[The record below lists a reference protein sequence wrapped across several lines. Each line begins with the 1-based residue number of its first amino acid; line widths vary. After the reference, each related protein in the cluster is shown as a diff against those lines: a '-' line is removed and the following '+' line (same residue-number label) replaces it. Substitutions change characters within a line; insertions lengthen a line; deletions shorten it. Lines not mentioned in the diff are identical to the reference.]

1 MQPCPQCG
9 TIPWPGTHTCST
21 CGRWLPDPDAP
32 APAEPTAPATP
43 VAGPPAAPGP
53 PPHQPA
59 ATPAPGSP
67 APRPAPPPPPPPPAP
82 TAAPSYPPAGP
93 PAYAAPSPAPPVTP
107 AYGPPGAVPPGPA
120 YGYPAPAAP
129 TPARPAGGANR
140 SVSPVVLVSC
150 GVAVL
155 LAFAVLG
162 VAVVHRRNSPEPV
175 VIQAITT
182 PPTIEP
188 APTGTTRPGPGTTT
202 RTAGGRWQ
210 PWTSPDQTFA
220 VEFPG
225 APEVT
230 EEDTHSDIISASSRA
245 FASDLAGGFTLY
257 WYDLAD
263 AKYAQDTGKLLDAFL
278 DTRYDPAKVT
288 IATRE
293 RTRVN
298 GLPALRYSATNKIL
312 PDTTINGVMVVY
324 RTRVFELSVLGL
336 PGAAPDLDRFV
347 GSFRLTKSA

>member
-1 MQPCPQCG
+1 
-9 TIPWPGTHTCST
+9 
-21 CGRWLPDPDAP
+21 
-32 APAEPTAPATP
+32 
-43 VAGPPAAPGP
+43 
-53 PPHQPA
+53 
-59 ATPAPGSP
+59 
-67 APRPAPPPPPPPPAP
+67 
-82 TAAPSYPPAGP
+82 
-93 PAYAAPSPAPPVTP
+93 
-107 AYGPPGAVPPGPA
+107 
-120 YGYPAPAAP
+120 
-129 TPARPAGGANR
+129 
-140 SVSPVVLVSC
+140 VSPLVLVSC

-162 VAVVHRRNSPEPV
+162 VAVVHRRNSPAPV
-175 VIQAITT
+175 VIEAITA
-182 PPTIEP
+182 PPTIAP
-188 APTGTTRPGPGTTT
+188 APPGTTRPGPGTTS
-202 RTAGGRWQ
+202 RSGRGWQ

-245 FASDLAGGFTLY
+245 FASDLEGAFTLY

-263 AKYAQDTGKLLDAFL
+263 AKYAQDTAKLLDAFL

-298 GLPALRYSATNKIL
+298 GLPAMRYSATNKIL

-336 PGAAPDLDRFV
+336 PGEAPDLDRFV
-347 GSFRLTKSA
+347 SSFRLTKSA